1 MFSSLFLFL
10 PWTDDKG
17 ISLLSQVWWIICHW
31 KRSGAYASSFALYNH
46 FDGSLGKSIMQ
57 TGRVLLFFFN
67 NIRLLWCPLWV
78 TSNWQSLQWSKA
90 IQWGSNFLQTI
101 QLEKKKICRSWETE
115 ALSSVLLYKN
125 VCILQDLSSFSS
137 CASCCNK
144 RHYLVPQFFLWAN
157 WSYSDIIPWIILQ
170 FIISSWMWISVL
182 FIWLA
187 ASTQHENIGGKLIQ
201 KEVYTLC
208 QAWPFIQMQ
217 HPNCRF
223 FYPDLNTVIS
233 QAENLTQK

>member
-101 QLEKKKICRSWETE
+101 QLEKKKYAEVERQKHF
-115 ALSSVLLYKN
+115 L
-125 VCILQDLSSFSS
+125 
-137 CASCCNK
+137 
-144 RHYLVPQFFLWAN
+144 QFFFTKMFAYYKTCLVSPAVLAAVIK
-157 WSYSDIIPWIILQ
+157 D
-170 FIISSWMWISVL
+170 IISS
-182 FIWLA
+182 
-187 ASTQHENIGGKLIQ
+187 HN
-201 KEVYTLC
+201 
-208 QAWPFIQMQ
+208 
-217 HPNCRF
+217 F
-223 FYPDLNTVIS
+223 FYEQTEATVILFHES
-233 QAENLTQK
+233 YCNLSYPLECEYLYFLFDWLQVHSMKI